1 MLFADIFYSIVKLHK
16 NSLFGRVLALDINQ
30 KRGGI
35 PEGADPLIDG
45 VVRVR
50 AFISKNGGIVAAFL
64 VAVVVVVGGILV
76 YNGLRESQIRNAQEL
91 FGVGI
96 LDYNADQ
103 FDKALESFTQAAGK
117 YKGTPQG
124 TMSAFMAGSIYLQQ
138 NNIDQA
144 ITWFE
149 TAAGG
154 AESGFVKGQAL
165 EGLAAAYEEKGDNA
179 AAIRSLERALRDK
192 SAAHRHSAIR
202 WKLALLNKDNAS
214 AASRYCKDLIADTL
228 AAQYHQKA
236 ENLLA
241 SVNAGK

>member
-1 MLFADIFYSIVKLHK
+1 M
-16 NSLFGRVLALDINQ
+16 NTNQ
-30 KRGGI
+30 KKSGI
-35 PEGADPLIDG
+35 PEGIDPLVDG
-45 VVRVR
+45 VVRFR
-50 AFISKNGGIVAAFL
+50 AFISKNGGAVAAFL
-64 VAVVVVVGGILV
+64 VAAVVVAGGILV
-76 YNGLRESQIRNAQEL
+76 YNALRESQIRKAQEL

-96 LDYNADQ
+96 LDYNADR
-103 FDKALESFTQAAGK
+103 FDAALESFIQAAGK

-138 NNIDQA
+138 NNVDQA
-144 ITWFE
+144 VTWFE

-179 AAIRSLERALRDK
+179 AAVRSLERALRDK
-192 SAAHRHSAIR
+192 SAAHRRSAIR
-202 WKLALLNKDNAS
+202 WKLALLNKDNAG
-214 AASRYCKDLIADTL
+214 AASRYCKELIADTL

-241 SVNAGK
+241 SVNAAK

>member
-1 MLFADIFYSIVKLHK
+1 M
-16 NSLFGRVLALDINQ
+16 DINQ
-30 KRGGI
+30 KKGGI
-35 PEGADPLIDG
+35 PEGVDPLIDG
-45 VVRVR
+45 VVRFR
-50 AFISKNGGIVAAFL
+50 AFISKNGGVVAAFL
-64 VAVVVVVGGILV
+64 VTVVVVVVGILV
-76 YNGLRESQIRNAQEL
+76 YNGLRESQIQKAKEL

-103 FDKALESFTQAAGK
+103 FDRALESFTQAAGK

-124 TMSAFMAGSIYLQQ
+124 TASAFMAGSIYLQQ
-138 NNIDQA
+138 NNVDQA
-144 ITWFE
+144 VTWFE
-149 TAAGG
+149 AAAGG

-179 AAIRSLERALRDK
+179 AAIKSLERALRDK
-192 SAAHRHSAIR
+192 AAAHRHSAIR

-228 AAQYHQKA
+228 ATQYHQKA

>member
-1 MLFADIFYSIVKLHK
+1 
-16 NSLFGRVLALDINQ
+16 LDINQ

-35 PEGADPLIDG
+35 PEGADPLVDG

-50 AFISKNGGIVAAFL
+50 AFVSKNGGIVAAVL
-64 VAVVVVVGGILV
+64 VAFVVVVGGVLV
-76 YNGLRESQIRNAQEL
+76 YNALRESQIRKAQEL

-96 LDYNADQ
+96 LEYNADN

-124 TMSAFMAGSIYLQQ
+124 TMGAFMAGSIYLQQ

-144 ITWFE
+144 VTWFE
-149 TAAGG
+149 TAVSGV
-154 AESGFVKGQAL
+154 ESGFVRGQAL

-179 AAIRSLERALRDK
+179 NAVKCLERALRDK
-192 SAAHRHSAIR
+192 PAAHRHSAIR
-202 WKLALLNKDNAS
+202 WKLALLNKDNAN
-214 AASRYCKDLIADTL
+214 AASRYCKELISDTL
-228 AAQYHQKA
+228 ATQYHQKA

-241 SVNAGK
+241 SINAGK

>member
-1 MLFADIFYSIVKLHK
+1 
-16 NSLFGRVLALDINQ
+16 LDINQ

-35 PEGADPLIDG
+35 PEGADPLVDG
-45 VVRVR
+45 VVRFR
-50 AFISKNGGIVAAFL
+50 AFISKNGGVVAAAI
-64 VAVVVVVGGILV
+64 VAVVVVVVGVLV
-76 YNGLRESQIRNAQEL
+76 YNALRESQIRKAQEL

-96 LDYNADQ
+96 LEYNADN

-124 TMSAFMAGSIYLQQ
+124 TMGAFMAGSIYLQQ
-138 NNIDQA
+138 AHNIDQA

-149 TAAGG
+149 TAVSGV
-154 AESGFVKGQAL
+154 ESGFVKGQAL

-179 AAIRSLERALRDK
+179 NAIKYLERALRDK
-192 SAAHRHSAIR
+192 ASAHRHAAVR
-202 WKLALLNKDNAS
+202 WKLALLNKDNAT
-214 AASRYCKDLIADTL
+214 AASRYCKELISDTL
-228 AAQYHQKA
+228 ATQYHQKA

>member
-1 MLFADIFYSIVKLHK
+1 
-16 NSLFGRVLALDINQ
+16 LDINQ
-30 KRGGI
+30 KKGGI
-35 PEGADPLIDG
+35 PEGADPLVDG
-45 VVRVR
+45 VVRFR
-50 AFISKNGGIVAAFL
+50 AFVSKNGGAVAAFL
-64 VAVVVVVGGILV
+64 VAVVVIVVGFIV
-76 YNGLRESQIRNAQEL
+76 YNSLRESQIKKAQEL

-96 LDYNADQ
+96 LDYNADR
-103 FDKALESFTQAAGK
+103 FDAALGSFTQAAEK

-138 NNIDQA
+138 NNTDQA

-149 TAAGG
+149 EAANG

-179 AAIRSLERALRDK
+179 AAIRYLERALRDK
-192 SAAHRHSAIR
+192 AAAHRHSAIR
-202 WKLALLNKDNAS
+202 WKLALLNKGNAS

-228 AAQYHQKA
+228 ATQYHQKA

>member
-1 MLFADIFYSIVKLHK
+1 
-16 NSLFGRVLALDINQ
+16 LDINQ
-30 KRGGI
+30 KKGGI
-35 PEGADPLIDG
+35 PEGVDPLIDG
-45 VVRVR
+45 VVRFR
-50 AFISKNGGIVAAFL
+50 AFISKNGGVVAAFL
-64 VAVVVVVGGILV
+64 VTVVVVVVGILV
-76 YNGLRESQIRNAQEL
+76 YNGLRESQIQKAKEL

-103 FDKALESFTQAAGK
+103 FDRALESFTQAAGK

-124 TMSAFMAGSIYLQQ
+124 TASAFMAGSIYLQQ
-138 NNIDQA
+138 NNVDQA
-144 ITWFE
+144 VTWFE
-149 TAAGG
+149 AAAGG

-179 AAIRSLERALRDK
+179 AAIKSLERALRDK
-192 SAAHRHSAIR
+192 AAAHRHSAIR

-228 AAQYHQKA
+228 ATQYHQKA